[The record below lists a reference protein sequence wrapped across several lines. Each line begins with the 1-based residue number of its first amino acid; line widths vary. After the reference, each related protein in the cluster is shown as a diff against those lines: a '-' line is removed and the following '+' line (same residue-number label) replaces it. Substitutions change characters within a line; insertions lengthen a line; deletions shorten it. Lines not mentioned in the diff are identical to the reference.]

1 MIISGQFVRVALA
14 VITVLPTLISALND
28 TEKNIFSREYA
39 STVTKKNIIHFFG
52 GSSTHLEAIFLDATN
67 GLDANSP
74 TWNWGD
80 KPPGSDFKAFTRGVA
95 FAGNNDDIFLQ
106 GGEGSTAF
114 MENLVV
120 FNNNKWRKAP
130 AIGDVPAAT
139 ALMTANLNP
148 SDNSVYYYGGRLIKN
163 HQLDVTAASLNT
175 FYKFDVNNG
184 IWSTLNPATNGI
196 ERPGRTAHT
205 SNLVNDQ
212 VFIMGGVSDFKNDS
226 KVGPSADFA
235 SVLVYDISK
244 NTAVSITTLGDIPPA
259 RNSYST
265 ALGLNGHSIVMYGG
279 ILVGGK
285 DEGKAAPTDVYV
297 LDTCSL
303 TWSKQSTK
311 GSAPG
316 SLNSH
321 NAINI
326 NNYMVLALGKT
337 NDKDYNFNIAIL
349 DMAQWKWVSTFTE
362 TKNTIQ
368 PGSCKFELPSI
379 DGTITSSTD
388 YSPMNYDDS
397 VMTNPLTPV
406 EKKVDSKGFG
416 IGFGILAVVLIA
428 VGAYFY
434 VKRVRNKKSRTLNPR
449 WMRSAPANTNSGYS
463 NDRDYPLFVYNK
475 ELDTDNI
482 NNPNV
487 PRSQTAFATNG
498 VRTYTASDHE
508 QWEQELNGDAA
519 NSNGVT
525 SSRNSDIWNRMRGLN
540 DASVISDEEVQRNR
554 TNNGRL
560 VDL

>member
-1 MIISGQFVRVALA
+1 M
-14 VITVLPTLISALND
+14 
-28 TEKNIFSREYA
+28 
-39 STVTKKNIIHFFG
+39 
-52 GSSTHLEAIFLDATN
+52 
-67 GLDANSP
+67 
-74 TWNWGD
+74 
-80 KPPGSDFKAFTRGVA
+80 
-95 FAGNNDDIFLQ
+95 
-106 GGEGSTAF
+106 
-114 MENLVV
+114 
-120 FNNNKWRKAP
+120 
-130 AIGDVPAAT
+130 
-139 ALMTANLNP
+139 
-148 SDNSVYYYGGRLIKN
+148 
-163 HQLDVTAASLNT
+163 
-175 FYKFDVNNG
+175 
-184 IWSTLNPATNGI
+184 
-196 ERPGRTAHT
+196 
-205 SNLVNDQ
+205 
-212 VFIMGGVSDFKNDS
+212 
-226 KVGPSADFA
+226 
-235 SVLVYDISK
+235 
-244 NTAVSITTLGDIPPA
+244 
-259 RNSYST
+259 
-265 ALGLNGHSIVMYGG
+265 NGHSIVIYGG

-285 DEGKAAPTDVYV
+285 DEDKAAPSDVYV

-337 NDKDYNFNIAIL
+337 NDKDYNINIAIL
-349 DMAQWKWVSTFTE
+349 DMTQWKWVSTFTE
-362 TKNTIQ
+362 TKDTIQ

-379 DGTITSSTD
+379 TATTF
-388 YSPMNYDDS
+388 SPMNYDEG
-397 VMTNPLTPV
+397 VMMNPLTPV
-406 EKKVDSKGFG
+406 KKKVDSKGFG

-449 WMRSAPANTNSGYS
+449 WMRSAPAHTNSGYS

-475 ELDTDNI
+475 ELDTNNI

-487 PRSQTAFATNG
+487 PRSQTAFATND

-508 QWEQELNGDAA
+508 QWEQELNSDAA
-519 NSNGVT
+519 NSNGVA